1 MGMIDTLVF
10 TLLAFQAEA
19 PAAAPAAPA
28 PQQGDMFSGLLFPL
42 LATAAILILMNVFRP
57 REDKKQKTLIDSLE
71 KNDRILLAGG
81 VYARVINV
89 KPDVDEVV
97 VRVDEDRDVKM
108 TVTKSAVLR
117 KVEKSEKDKENKEKT
132 S

>member
-1 MGMIDTLVF
+1 
-10 TLLAFQAEA
+10 
-19 PAAAPAAPA
+19 
-28 PQQGDMFSGLLFPL
+28 MFSGLLFPL

-57 REDKKQKTLIDSLE
+57 REDKKQQTLIDSLE